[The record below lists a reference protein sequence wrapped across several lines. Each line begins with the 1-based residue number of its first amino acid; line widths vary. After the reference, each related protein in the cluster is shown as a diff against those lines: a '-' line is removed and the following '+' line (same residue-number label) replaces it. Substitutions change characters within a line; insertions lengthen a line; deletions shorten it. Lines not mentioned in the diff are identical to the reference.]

1 MLTYEIDDGLDQ
13 EHDNNLMIWEMT
25 EIITKSRL
33 SWCRNHHFITTPT
46 NI

>member
-13 EHDNNLMIWEMT
+13 EHDNLMTCEMT
-25 EIITKSRL
+25 ETITKSRL